1 MAPVPDLGPPGKR
14 PAHQGEALEVRPGFL
29 LLLVERENFSEELL
43 DDKGP
48 RAKVGIISR
57 LGHGEKYLEGEG
69 WARGY
74 RYSLCKVF
82 NIRAL

>member
-48 RAKVGIISR
+48 HVKVGINQRATERPKREFQPTTGGALHSS
-57 LGHGEKYLEGEG
+57 LGG
-69 WARGY
+69 
-74 RYSLCKVF
+74 
-82 NIRAL
+82 RAGGRE